1 MGWDFFPESWGLI
14 YWFDSLSTFLGVD
27 LLKVT
32 CSALSQQ
39 SPHSTVPSQPSP
51 VPRRP
56 CKPSLRKSR
65 RSGAHGGVFIFIS
78 LPLCFNLECLEMNDY
93 RKEARR
99 DGTKMII
106 WHFNAQDSHI
116 YAVVSK
122 VEEVGMLYTL
132 FVNHLVDQVL
142 LRRRT
147 SRKSPQ
153 SREIGHKGQTDSR
166 KSTCPVWG
174 SEGISRTN

>member
-1 MGWDFFPESWGLI
+1 MTKLQDDLLCPKPVVSVLALTSLDLSREPCRRRMGWDFFPESWGLI

-106 WHFNAQDSHI
+106 
-116 YAVVSK
+116 
-122 VEEVGMLYTL
+122 
-132 FVNHLVDQVL
+132 
-142 LRRRT
+142 
-147 SRKSPQ
+147 
-153 SREIGHKGQTDSR
+153 
-166 KSTCPVWG
+166 
-174 SEGISRTN
+174 